1 MLRFLYRNRKAE
13 RNVAM
18 KEFVEFIVKYLVD
31 NPDQVDVREVVGSRT
46 TVYELRVA
54 QGDLGKVIGKQG
66 QTAKSV
72 RTLLAAAAA
81 RQGKRA
87 VLEILE

>member
-1 MLRFLYRNRKAE
+1 
-13 RNVAM
+13 M
-18 KEFVEFIVKYLVD
+18 KDFVEQIVRALVD
-31 NPDQVDVREVVGSRT
+31 NPDQVDIKEIVGSRT

-54 QGDLGKVIGKQG
+54 QGDLGKVIGKNG
-66 QTAKSV
+66 QTAKSI
-72 RTLLAAAAA
+72 RTLLSAASA

>member
-1 MLRFLYRNRKAE
+1 MQLLKRKRQTE
-13 RNVAM
+13 RNTEM
-18 KEFVEFIVKYLVD
+18 KEFIENIVRSLVD
-31 NPDQVDVREVVGSRT
+31 NPDQVTVKEVVGSRT

-54 QGDLGKVIGKQG
+54 QGDLGKVIGKNG
-66 QTAKSV
+66 QTAKAI
-72 RTLLAAAAA
+72 RTLLAASSA

>member
-1 MLRFLYRNRKAE
+1 
-13 RNVAM
+13 M
-18 KEFVEFIVKYLVD
+18 KEFIEYIVAALVD
-31 NPDQVDVREVVGSRT
+31 NPDQVEVNEVVGART

-54 QGDLGKVIGKQG
+54 QGDLGKVIGKNG
-66 QTAKSV
+66 QTAKSI
-72 RTLLAAAAA
+72 RTLLSAISA